1 MNPLLLVVICIN
13 INKISVSKINIQTF
27 DNDSFTK
34 HLLTPKMLNSQYL
47 RCPEYKTLKNPLQR
61 LAINAT
67 LLNREVLERKSVNK
81 LVII

>member
-13 INKISVSKINIQTF
+13 VNKISVSKINIQTF

-34 HLLTPKMLNSQYL
+34 HLLTPKMLTSQYL

-81 LVII
+81 LLII